1 MKKKIMILFLF
12 VFIFVFS
19 IGKVS
24 AAVECEY
31 QGKDESGNDFWANF
45 TLTGKPN
52 SNPKVNYSH
61 DSGSWDYITNWDY
74 ALKDGS
80 DSNGLAYNYNLKCPE
95 KVVYIHFYQCYMWCL
110 WTGSRGQ
117 NIYIAKDDKEV
128 TSILDRY
135 KTGDHWAEYWATGNL
150 IKQNEVPEDV
160 IEEPLSC
167 KEFTNSKKDCEVNP
181 YFSCMWV
188 EGDGY
193 SYCNVNDLQYIR
205 CGDAFDIPKEV
216 PPITSFLINF
226 LKILTPL
233 ILIVISMIDLI
244 KAIASSKEDEMKK
257 VQQTLIKRIAAA
269 ALVFF
274 VIAIVQFVIKKV
286 ANNSKEETSISDC
299 LSCFINGDC
308 NDSKYY
314 KTNIKGTNICTTVVG
329 QNEIECKDNN

>member
-19 IGKVS
+19 IGKVEAS
-24 AAVECEY
+24 YEYKCEY
-31 QGKDESGNDFWANF
+31 VGPELNGKKFWAKF
-45 TLTGKPN
+45 TIVREGTTK
-52 SNPKVNYSH
+52 PKVEYSH
-61 DSGSWDYITNWDY
+61 DEWDEEFVNNWYAGEEVPGTSIIGSAYTY
-74 ALKDGS
+74 AR
-80 DSNGLAYNYNLKCPE
+80 KCPE
-95 KVVYIHFYQCYMWCL
+95 QI
-110 WTGSRGQ
+110 
-117 NIYIAKDDKEV
+117 IYIRFGKGQDIYISSNTKE
-128 TSILDRY
+128 TTAILQHFRS
-135 KTGDHWAEYWATGNL
+135 TENVLESAVGNL
-150 IKQNEVPEDV
+150 VKQNEYKEEEK
-160 IEEPLSC
+160 EEPLSC

-286 ANNSKEETSISDC
+286 ANNIKEETSISDC